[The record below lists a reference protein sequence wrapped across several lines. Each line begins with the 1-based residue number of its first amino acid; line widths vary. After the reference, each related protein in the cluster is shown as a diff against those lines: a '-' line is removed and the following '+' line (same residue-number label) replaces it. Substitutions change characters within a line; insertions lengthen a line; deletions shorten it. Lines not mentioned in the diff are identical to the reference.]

1 MDPPLHPHNQN
12 PTDKEI
18 DAYVKSLKESFETI
32 HPRVVKNIGD
42 ADKRNAKYYNQ
53 RHKKQQTEYKFGD
66 FV

>member
-53 RHKKQQTEYKFGD
+53 RHKK
-66 FV
+66 